1 MIDKIVKSQTS
12 IRSRLIFIIIMVSS
26 ITLVISASMFTLMQM
41 RDYRTALAEN
51 LTALSTI
58 TTENVKAALA
68 FDNAEDANLTLSEL
82 DNDPRIDMAVIF
94 VQESS
99 DIFAEYRSTGMA
111 SSIADKPD
119 SYGYF
124 YASDKLHILHPIYLG
139 DGSDLLGQLYLQA
152 NLDSLYLQLQHNLFI
167 AAIIILFSLV
177 FCFLLAVQLQKL
189 ISSPIHE
196 LSETTKRIRD
206 DKDYGVRVDMDN
218 YEEIDNLCQG
228 FNEMLAQIEER
239 DENLQKLASYDTL
252 TGLTNRSYFTDIL
265 VKAIQ
270 RGERKSHQHAILFL
284 DMDRFKRINDS
295 LGHTVGDE
303 LLVQISSRFKDVLR
317 GDDTVARLGG
327 DEFTIL
333 LQEINDAY
341 QAAEVAERIID
352 HFRQPFELFGH
363 RVVISP
369 SIGIVLFPTHG
380 VTPEELMRNADTA
393 MYKAKQAGGNDF
405 CFFTQEMTISAQNRL
420 KLEERLQHAVE
431 RKEILL
437 HYQPQLS
444 LANGNVVGFEAL
456 CRWNWKQE
464 TMISP
469 NEFLPVADESGLI
482 IPIGFETFSQ
492 ALQMLKR
499 LNSDRQDKTSM
510 AINMSAR
517 QIHTTR
523 SVERLLK
530 YIDEYEIDP
539 VLVEVE
545 ITEEALIDN
554 TNDLV
559 TTLHALKDRG
569 IGLAIDDFGTGY
581 SSLSYLKQFPF
592 DVLKID
598 MSFIRDIEETAK
610 NRNIV
615 GAIID
620 MAHHL
625 ELQVVAEGVETEGQ
639 LACLRELGCDVV
651 QGYYISRPKE
661 EGQIWEFLQ
670 LSEKHRASDI

>member
-1 MIDKIVKSQTS
+1 MIEKRVKRQTS
-12 IRSRLIFIIIMVSS
+12 IRYRLIFIIIMVSS
-26 ITLVISASMFTLMQM
+26 ITLLISAGMFTLMQM

-58 TTENVKAALA
+58 TAENVKAALA
-68 FDNAEDANLTLSEL
+68 FDNAEDANQTLSEL

-94 VQESS
+94 QQQSS
-99 DIFAEYRSTGMA
+99 DIFAEYRSADMA
-111 SSIADKPD
+111 ALIPDKPD

-124 YASDKLHILHPIYLG
+124 YESNKLHILHPITLN

-152 NLDSLYLQLQHNLFI
+152 NLDTLYLQLQHNLFI
-167 AAIIILFSLV
+167 AAVIILFSLV

-206 DKDYGVRVDMDN
+206 DKDYSVRVELDN

-228 FNEMLAQIEER
+228 FNEMLANIEER
-239 DENLQKLASYDTL
+239 DENLQKLASFDPL

-265 VKAIQ
+265 VEAIQ

-295 LGHTVGDE
+295 LGHSVGDE
-303 LLVQISSRFKDVLR
+303 LLVQISCRFKEVLR
-317 GDDTVARLGG
+317 GDDTVARFGG

-341 QAAEVAERIID
+341 QAAEVAERIIENLK
-352 HFRQPFELFGH
+352 QPFELLGH
-363 RVVISP
+363 KVAVSP

-380 VTPEELMRNADTA
+380 ITPEELMRNADTA

-420 KLEERLQHAVE
+420 KLEERLQHAVD
-431 RKEILL
+431 RNEILL

-444 LANGNVVGFEAL
+444 LANGNIVGFEAL
-456 CRWNWKQE
+456 CRWYWKQE
-464 TMISP
+464 TLVPP

-482 IPIGFETFSQ
+482 MPIGFETFKK
-492 ALQMLKR
+492 ALLMLKR
-499 LNSDRQDKTSM
+499 MNSDGLEKASI

-517 QIHTTR
+517 QIHTSR
-523 SVERLLK
+523 SVDCLLK
-530 YIDEYEIDP
+530 YIDEYETDP
-539 VLVEVE
+539 ALVEVE

-554 TNDLV
+554 TDDLV
-559 TTLHALKDRG
+559 TTMHALKDRG

-581 SSLSYLKQFPF
+581 SSLSYLKKFPF

-598 MSFIRDIEETAK
+598 MSFIRDIEETLK

-651 QGYYISRPKE
+651 QGYYVSTPKDE
-661 EGQIWEFLQ
+661 AQLWEFLQ
-670 LSEKHRASDI
+670 LREKYRANNI